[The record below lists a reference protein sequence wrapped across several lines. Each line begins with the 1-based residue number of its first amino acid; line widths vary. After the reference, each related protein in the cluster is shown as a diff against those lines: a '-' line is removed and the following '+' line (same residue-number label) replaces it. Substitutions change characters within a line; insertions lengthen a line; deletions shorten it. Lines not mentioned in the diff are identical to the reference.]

1 MKKFLKY
8 IGIFLLT
15 LLVGI
20 LLFVSF
26 IYFRSTSIASENKKL
41 IGVEAPKL
49 YTGGFSFRDLN
60 KNDKL
65 DLYEDRRAALEAR
78 VEDLLKQMTLEEKA
92 GCMFITMAGMNPDG
106 ALQEIQSPF
115 NPISYILES
124 NSTLVLAKKLNHVN
138 TLQSPSPEAMV
149 KWHNAIQKLAE
160 QTRLGIPVTVATD
173 PRHGV
178 PNAPGASIYT
188 PFFSKWCSTLGL
200 AATGDTNLVRAFG
213 DIARQEYLALGF
225 RLSLSP
231 MADLATEPRWGRI
244 NGTFGEDA
252 ALAARMTK
260 AYILGFQGD
269 SITHS
274 SVECMVKHFSGGGPQ
289 ENGNDAHFPPGKQR
303 YTGNNFSY
311 HLIPFEQGAFPAHAA
326 QVMPYYGIPVG
337 QTSEDV
343 GFGYNKDIITGLL
356 RNKYHFDGIVC
367 TDWGLVSDATLLGIT
382 IKPASAHGVEKL
394 SRLERVAKI
403 INAGCDML
411 GGEALPEVVVQLVKA
426 GTISETR
433 IDSSVRRILREKF
446 KLGLFDDPYI
456 TESKVSVLNSTAFA
470 KKGIEAQQKS
480 LVLLKNDQNILP
492 LAGNKKVYLEG
503 FNEQEVSGYQSQI
516 TDLQNADVCILKINT
531 PKNVVPGTY
540 ILQRIFNLGSLA
552 FNEKEEADL
561 LKIIRSKPTIVVVN
575 LQRPAVIP
583 AINAESKA
591 LVADFSSQDNVI
603 LDLIFGKF
611 SPQGHLP
618 FELPSSMEAVLQQKE
633 DLPYD
638 SKNPLYP
645 FGFGLSYNK
654 K

>member
-1 MKKFLKY
+1 
-8 IGIFLLT
+8 
-15 LLVGI
+15 
-20 LLFVSF
+20 
-26 IYFRSTSIASENKKL
+26 
-41 IGVEAPKL
+41 
-49 YTGGFSFRDLN
+49 
-60 KNDKL
+60 
-65 DLYEDRRAALEAR
+65 
-78 VEDLLKQMTLEEKA
+78 MT
-92 GCMFITMAGMNPDG
+92 
-106 ALQEIQSPF
+106 
-115 NPISYILES
+115 
-124 NSTLVLAKKLNHVN
+124 HVN
-138 TLQSPSPEAMV
+138 TLQSISPEAMV

-160 QTRLGIPVTVATD
+160 QTRLGIPITLATD

-188 PFFSKWCSTLGL
+188 PYFSKWCSTLGL

-252 ALAARMTK
+252 ALAARLTK

-269 SITHS
+269 SITQS

-289 ENGNDAHFPPGKQR
+289 LDGKDAHFPPGKQR
-303 YTGNNFSY
+303 YSGKNFLY

-356 RNKYHFDGIVC
+356 RNKYHFDGIIC
-367 TDWGLVSDATLLGIT
+367 TDWGLVSDATLWGIT

-394 SRLERVAKI
+394 SKPERVAKI

-411 GGEALPEVVVQLVKA
+411 GGEALPDVVVQLVKA
-426 GTISETR
+426 GTISEKR

-446 KLGLFDDPYI
+446 KLGLFDKPYI
-456 TESKVSVLNSTAFA
+456 ENSNIAKLDAKAFA
-470 KKGIEAQQKS
+470 DKGIEAQQKS
-480 LVLLKNDQNILP
+480 LVLLKNDKKMLP
-492 LAGNKKVYLEG
+492 LAGNKKVYLQG
-503 FNEQEVSGYQSQI
+503 FNEQETKAYQSQI
-516 TDLQNADVCILKINT
+516 TDINNADVCIIKINT
-531 PKNVVPGTY
+531 PTNAVGDKY
-540 ILQRIFNLGSLA
+540 LLQRIFNLGSLA
-552 FNEKEEADL
+552 FSEKEEAAL
-561 LKIIRSKPTIVVVN
+561 LKVIRSKPTIVVVN

-583 AINAESKA
+583 SINAECKA
-591 LVADFSSQDNVI
+591 LIADFSSQDNVI

-654 K
+654 Q

>member
-1 MKKFLKY
+1 MKKFFKY
-8 IGIFLLT
+8 LGIFFLSLI
-15 LLVGI
+15 VGLI
-20 LLFVSF
+20 FF
-26 IYFRSTSIASENKKL
+26 FTGIFFRSAIIAFKNQKL
-41 IGVEAPKL
+41 IGEEASVIH
-49 YTGGFSFRDLN
+49 TGGFAFRDLN
-60 KNDKL
+60 KNGKV
-65 DLYEDRRAALEAR
+65 DLYEDRRANIEAR
-78 VEDLLKQMTLEEKA
+78 VEDLLQQMTVEEKA
-92 GCMFITMAGMNPDG
+92 GSMFITMAGMNADG
-106 ALQEIQSPF
+106 GLQEIQSPF
-115 NPISYILES
+115 NPISFILES
-124 NSTLVLAKKLNHVN
+124 NSTLVLAKKMNHVN
-138 TLQSPSPEAMV
+138 TLQSTSPEAMV

-160 QTRLGIPVTVATD
+160 QTRLGIPVTLSTD

-178 PNAPGASIYT
+178 PSAPGASIYT

-252 ALAARMTK
+252 ALAARITK

-289 ENGNDAHFPPGKQR
+289 LDGNDAHFPPGKQR
-303 YTGNNFSY
+303 YTGNNFAY

-343 GFGYNKDIITGLL
+343 GFGYNKGIITGLL

-367 TDWGLVSDATLLGIT
+367 TDWGLVSDATLWGIT

-394 SRLERVAKI
+394 SKLERVAKI

-411 GGEALPEVVVQLVKA
+411 GGEALPDLVVQLVKA
-426 GTISETR
+426 GTISEKR

-446 KLGLFDDPYI
+446 KLGLFDNPYI
-456 TESKVSVLNSTAFA
+456 DNSNITKLDAKAFA
-470 KKGIEAQQKS
+470 DKGIEAQQKS
-480 LVLLKNDQNILP
+480 LVLLKNDQKILP
-492 LAGNKKVYLEG
+492 LAGNKKVYLQG
-503 FNEQEVSGYQSQI
+503 FNEKEAKSYQSQI
-516 TDLQNADVCILKINT
+516 TDINNAEVCILKINT
-531 PKNVVPGTY
+531 PTNAVGDKY
-540 ILQRIFNLGSLA
+540 LLQRIFNLGSLA
-552 FNEKEEADL
+552 FSEKEEAAI
-561 LKIIRSKPTIVVVN
+561 LKVIRSKPTIVVVN

-583 AINAESKA
+583 TINAECKA
-591 LVADFSSQDNVI
+591 LIADFSSQDNVI

-638 SKNPLYP
+638 SKNPLYS
-645 FGFGLSYNK
+645 FGFGLSYDK

>member
-1 MKKFLKY
+1 MKKFFKY
-8 IGIFLLT
+8 LGIFFLSLI
-15 LLVGI
+15 VGLI
-20 LLFVSF
+20 FF
-26 IYFRSTSIASENKKL
+26 FTGIFFRSAIIAFKNQKL
-41 IGVEAPKL
+41 IGEEASVIH
-49 YTGGFSFRDLN
+49 TGGFAFRDLN
-60 KNDKL
+60 KNGKV
-65 DLYEDRRAALEAR
+65 DLYEDRRANIDAR
-78 VEDLLKQMTLEEKA
+78 VEDLLQQMTLEEKA
-92 GCMFITMAGMNPDG
+92 GSMFITMAGMNADG
-106 ALQEIQSPF
+106 GLQEIQSPF
-115 NPISYILES
+115 NPISFILES
-124 NSTLVLAKKLNHVN
+124 NSTLVLAKKMNHVN
-138 TLQSPSPEAMV
+138 TLQSTSPEAMV

-160 QTRLGIPVTVATD
+160 QTRLGIPITLATD

-188 PFFSKWCSTLGL
+188 PYFSKWCSTLGL

-252 ALAARMTK
+252 ALAARLTK

-269 SITHS
+269 SITQS

-289 ENGNDAHFPPGKQR
+289 LDGKDAHFPPGKQQ
-303 YTGNNFSY
+303 YTGNNFAY

-343 GFGYNKDIITGLL
+343 GFGYNKGIITGLL
-356 RNKYHFDGIVC
+356 RNKHHFDGIVC
-367 TDWGLVSDATLLGIT
+367 TDWGLVSDATLWGIT

-394 SRLERVAKI
+394 SKLERVDKI

-411 GGEALPEVVVQLVKA
+411 GGEALPDVVVKLVKA
-426 GTISETR
+426 GTISEKR

-446 KLGLFDDPYI
+446 KLGLFDKPYI
-456 TESKVSVLNSTAFA
+456 ENSNIAKLDAKAFA
-470 KKGIEAQQKS
+470 DKGIEAQQKS
-480 LVLLKNDQNILP
+480 LVLLKNDKKMLP
-492 LAGNKKVYLEG
+492 LAGNKKVYLQG
-503 FNEQEVSGYQSQI
+503 FNEQGTKAYQSQI
-516 TDLQNADVCILKINT
+516 TDINNADVCIIKINT
-531 PKNVVPGTY
+531 PTNAVGDKY
-540 ILQRIFNLGSLA
+540 LLQRIFNLGSLA
-552 FNEKEEADL
+552 FSEKEEAAI
-561 LKIIRSKPTIVVVN
+561 LKVIRSKPTIVVVN

-583 AINAESKA
+583 TINAECKA
-591 LVADFSSQDNVI
+591 LIADFSSQDNVI

-645 FGFGLSYNK
+645 FGFGLQYQR
-654 K
+654 

>member
-1 MKKFLKY
+1 MKKFFKY
-8 IGIFLLT
+8 LGIFFLSLI
-15 LLVGI
+15 VGLI
-20 LLFVSF
+20 FF
-26 IYFRSTSIASENKKL
+26 FTGIFFRSAIIAFKNQKL
-41 IGVEAPKL
+41 IGEEASVIH
-49 YTGGFSFRDLN
+49 TGGFAFRDLN
-60 KNDKL
+60 KNGKV
-65 DLYEDRRAALEAR
+65 DLYEDRRANIEAR
-78 VEDLLKQMTLEEKA
+78 VEDLLQQMTLEEKA
-92 GCMFITMAGMNPDG
+92 GSMFITMAGMNADG
-106 ALQEIQSPF
+106 GLQEIQSPF
-115 NPISYILES
+115 NPISFILES
-124 NSTLVLAKKLNHVN
+124 NSTLVLAKKMNHVN
-138 TLQSPSPEAMV
+138 TLQSTSPEAMV

-160 QTRLGIPVTVATD
+160 QTRLGIPVTLSTD

-178 PNAPGASIYT
+178 PSAPGASIYT

-252 ALAARMTK
+252 ALAARITK

-289 ENGNDAHFPPGKQR
+289 LDGNDAHFPPGKQR
-303 YTGNNFSY
+303 YTGNNFAY

-326 QVMPYYGIPVG
+326 QVMPNYGIPVG

-343 GFGYNKDIITGLL
+343 GFGYNKGIITGLL

-367 TDWGLVSDATLLGIT
+367 TDWGLVSDATLWGIT

-394 SRLERVAKI
+394 SKLERVAKI

-411 GGEALPEVVVQLVKA
+411 GGEALPDLVVQLVKA
-426 GTISETR
+426 GTISEKR

-446 KLGLFDDPYI
+446 KLGLFDNPYI
-456 TESKVSVLNSTAFA
+456 DNSNIAKLDAKVFA
-470 KKGIEAQQKS
+470 DKGIEAQQKS
-480 LVLLKNDQNILP
+480 LVLLKNDQKILP
-492 LAGNKKVYLEG
+492 LAGNKKVYLQG
-503 FNEQEVSGYQSQI
+503 FNEEEAKSYQSQI
-516 TDLQNADVCILKINT
+516 TDINNAEVCILKINT
-531 PKNVVPGTY
+531 PTNAVGDKY
-540 ILQRIFNLGSLA
+540 LLQRIFNLGSLA
-552 FNEKEEADL
+552 FSEKDEVAI
-561 LKIIRSKPTIVVVN
+561 LKVIRSKPTIVVVN

-583 AINAESKA
+583 TINAECKA
-591 LVADFSSQDNVI
+591 LIADFSSQDNVI

-645 FGFGLSYNK
+645 FGFGLQYQR
-654 K
+654 

>member
-1 MKKFLKY
+1 MKKFLKFT
-8 IGIFLLT
+8 GIFLLT
-15 LLVGI
+15 LIVGI
-20 LLFVSF
+20 LLFLSF
-26 IYFRSTSIASENKKL
+26 VYFRSASIAAKNSKL
-41 IGVEAPKL
+41 IGAEAPTL
-49 YTGGFSFRDLN
+49 YTGGFTFRDLN
-60 KNDKL
+60 KNGKIDI
-65 DLYEDRRAALEAR
+65 YEDRRAALEAR
-78 VEDLLKQMTLEEKA
+78 VDDLLKQMTLEEKA

-106 ALQEIQSPF
+106 ALQETQSPF
-115 NPISYILES
+115 NPISFILES
-124 NSTLVLAKKLNHVN
+124 NSTLVLAKKMNHVN

-149 KWHNAIQKLAE
+149 NWHNSIQKLAE

-188 PFFSKWCSTLGL
+188 PFFSKWCSSLGL

-269 SITHS
+269 SITHT

-289 ENGNDAHFPPGKQR
+289 LDGNDAHFPPGKQR
-303 YTGNNFSY
+303 YTGNNFAY

-394 SRLERVAKI
+394 SQLERVAKI

-411 GGEALPEVVVQLVKA
+411 GGEALPEVVVKLVKT
-426 GTISETR
+426 GTISESR

-456 TESKVSVLNSTAFA
+456 NQASVNVLNSTAFA

-492 LAGNKKVYLEG
+492 LAGNKKVYLQG
-503 FNEQEVSGYQSQI
+503 FNDQEVKPYQSQI

-552 FNEKEEADL
+552 FNEKEEADI

>member
-1 MKKFLKY
+1 
-8 IGIFLLT
+8 
-15 LLVGI
+15 
-20 LLFVSF
+20 
-26 IYFRSTSIASENKKL
+26 
-41 IGVEAPKL
+41 
-49 YTGGFSFRDLN
+49 
-60 KNDKL
+60 
-65 DLYEDRRAALEAR
+65 
-78 VEDLLKQMTLEEKA
+78 
-92 GCMFITMAGMNPDG
+92 
-106 ALQEIQSPF
+106 
-115 NPISYILES
+115 
-124 NSTLVLAKKLNHVN
+124 
-138 TLQSPSPEAMV
+138 
-149 KWHNAIQKLAE
+149 
-160 QTRLGIPVTVATD
+160 
-173 PRHGV
+173 
-178 PNAPGASIYT
+178 
-188 PFFSKWCSTLGL
+188 
-200 AATGDTNLVRAFG
+200 
-213 DIARQEYLALGF
+213 
-225 RLSLSP
+225 
-231 MADLATEPRWGRI
+231 
-244 NGTFGEDA
+244 
-252 ALAARMTK
+252 
-260 AYILGFQGD
+260 
-269 SITHS
+269 
-274 SVECMVKHFSGGGPQ
+274 
-289 ENGNDAHFPPGKQR
+289 
-303 YTGNNFSY
+303 
-311 HLIPFEQGAFPAHAA
+311 
-326 QVMPYYGIPVG
+326 
-337 QTSEDV
+337 
-343 GFGYNKDIITGLL
+343 
-356 RNKYHFDGIVC
+356 
-367 TDWGLVSDATLLGIT
+367 
-382 IKPASAHGVEKL
+382 
-394 SRLERVAKI
+394 
-403 INAGCDML
+403 ML
-411 GGEALPEVVVQLVKA
+411 GGEALPDVVVKLVKA
-426 GTISETR
+426 GTITESR

-456 TESKVSVLNSTAFA
+456 NEASVNVLNSTAYA

-503 FNEQEVSGYQSQI
+503 FNEQEVSGYKSQI

>member
-1 MKKFLKY
+1 MKKFFKY
-8 IGIFLLT
+8 LGIF
-15 LLVGI
+15 
-20 LLFVSF
+20 FVSLIAGLIIF
-26 IYFRSTSIASENKKL
+26 FTVIFFRSASIASQNVKL
-41 IGVEAPKL
+41 IVEDAPVIH
-49 YTGGFSFRDLN
+49 TGGFAFRDLN
-60 KNDKL
+60 KNGKVDV
-65 DLYEDRRAALEAR
+65 YEDRRANMDAR
-78 VEDLLKQMTLEEKA
+78 VEDLLGQMTLEEKA
-92 GCMFITMAGMNPDG
+92 GSMFITMAGMNADG
-106 ALQEIQSPF
+106 SLQEIQSPF
-115 NPISYILES
+115 NPISLILES
-124 NSTLVLAKKLNHVN
+124 NSTLVLAKKMTHVN
-138 TLQSPSPEAMV
+138 TLQSISPEAMV

-160 QTRLGIPVTVATD
+160 QTRLGIPITLATD

-188 PFFSKWCSTLGL
+188 PYFSKWCSTLGL

-252 ALAARMTK
+252 ALAARLTK

-269 SITHS
+269 SITQS

-289 ENGNDAHFPPGKQR
+289 LDGKDAHFPPGKQR
-303 YTGNNFSY
+303 YSGKNFLY

-356 RNKYHFDGIVC
+356 RNKYHFDGIIC
-367 TDWGLVSDATLLGIT
+367 TDWGLVSDATLWGIT

-394 SRLERVAKI
+394 SKPERVAKI

-411 GGEALPEVVVQLVKA
+411 GGEALPDVVVKLVKA
-426 GTISETR
+426 GTITESR

-456 TESKVSVLNSTAFA
+456 NEASVNVLNSTAYA

-492 LAGNKKVYLEG
+492 LAGNKKIYLQG
-503 FNEQEVSGYQSQI
+503 FNDEEVKTYQSQI
-516 TDLQNADVCILKINT
+516 TDINNADVCVIKINT
-531 PKNVVPGTY
+531 PSNAVGDKYV
-540 ILQRIFNLGSLA
+540 LQRIFNLGSLA
-552 FNEKEEADL
+552 FSEKDEAAI
-561 LKIIRSKPTIVVVN
+561 LKVIRSKPTIVVVN

-583 AINAESKA
+583 SINAECKA
-591 LVADFSSQDNVI
+591 LIADFSSQDNVI

-654 K
+654 Q

>member
-1 MKKFLKY
+1 MKKFFKY
-8 IGIFLLT
+8 LGIFFLSLI
-15 LLVGI
+15 VGLI
-20 LLFVSF
+20 FF
-26 IYFRSTSIASENKKL
+26 FTGIFFRSAIIAFKNQKL
-41 IGVEAPKL
+41 IGEEASVIH
-49 YTGGFSFRDLN
+49 TGGFAFRDLN
-60 KNDKL
+60 KNGKV
-65 DLYEDRRAALEAR
+65 DLYEDRRANIEAR
-78 VEDLLKQMTLEEKA
+78 VEDLLQQMTLEEKA
-92 GCMFITMAGMNPDG
+92 GSMFITMAGMNADG
-106 ALQEIQSPF
+106 GLQEIQSPF
-115 NPISYILES
+115 NPISFILES
-124 NSTLVLAKKLNHVN
+124 NSTLVLAKKMNHVN
-138 TLQSPSPEAMV
+138 TLQSTSPEAMV

-160 QTRLGIPVTVATD
+160 QTRLGIPVTLSTD

-213 DIARQEYLALGF
+213 DIARQEYLSLGF

-252 ALAARMTK
+252 ALAARITK

-289 ENGNDAHFPPGKQR
+289 LDGNDAHFPPGKQR
-303 YTGNNFSY
+303 YTGNNFAY

-326 QVMPYYGIPVG
+326 QVMPNYGIPVG

-343 GFGYNKDIITGLL
+343 GFGYNKGIITGLL
-356 RNKYHFDGIVC
+356 RNKHHFDGIVC
-367 TDWGLVSDATLLGIT
+367 TDWGLVSDATLWGIT

-394 SRLERVAKI
+394 SKLERVAKI

-411 GGEALPEVVVQLVKA
+411 GGEALPDLVVQLVKA
-426 GTISETR
+426 GTISEKR

-446 KLGLFDDPYI
+446 KLGLFDNPYI
-456 TESKVSVLNSTAFA
+456 DNSNITKLDAKAFA
-470 KKGIEAQQKS
+470 DKGIEAQQKS
-480 LVLLKNDQNILP
+480 LVLLKNDQKILP
-492 LAGNKKVYLEG
+492 LAGNKKVYLQG
-503 FNEQEVSGYQSQI
+503 FNEEEAKSYQSQI
-516 TDLQNADVCILKINT
+516 TDINNAEVCILKINT
-531 PKNVVPGTY
+531 PTNAVGDKY
-540 ILQRIFNLGSLA
+540 LLQRIFNLGSLA
-552 FNEKEEADL
+552 FSEKDEVAI
-561 LKIIRSKPTIVVVN
+561 LKVIRSKPTIVVVN

-583 AINAESKA
+583 TINAECKA
-591 LVADFSSQDNVI
+591 LIADFSSQDNVI

-645 FGFGLSYNK
+645 FGFGLQYQR
-654 K
+654 